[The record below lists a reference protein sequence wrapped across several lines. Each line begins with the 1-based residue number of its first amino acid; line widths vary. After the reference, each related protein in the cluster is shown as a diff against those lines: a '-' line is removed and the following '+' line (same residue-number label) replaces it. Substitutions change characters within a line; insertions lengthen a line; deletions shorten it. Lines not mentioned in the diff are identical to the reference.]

1 MTDFE
6 QLMTAFGVAGGDQ
19 AVLGD
24 AQTAH
29 LVAVGHTILSAQPV
43 PGLEVETQELRDG
56 IRAQVRIHAGVRLA
70 QPLHLCFGV
79 LHKRGTQRI
88 AMEVVLEKGASATFI
103 AHCLFPDAIKVRHL
117 MDAKVEIGADA
128 ELRYSETHYH
138 GPHGGV
144 KVVPKAQVTIGRYGR
159 YSADF
164 TLTVGRVGALA
175 IDYAVEVGEFA
186 VCELLARV
194 FAHGDDD
201 VQIKEKIVLAGRN
214 ARGLIKTRIALED
227 DAHGEVT
234 GITEGHA
241 AGARGHV
248 DCLEIVKDR
257 AVAKAIP
264 IVHVTHPGAKV
275 THEAA
280 IGSVDQRQLETLMA
294 HGLTPEEAVEVI
306 VKGILT

>member
-1 MTDFE
+1 MS
-6 QLMTAFGVAGGDQ
+6 AFGVAGGDQ
-19 AVLGD
+19 AILGD
-24 AQTAH
+24 TKTPH
-29 LVAVGHTILSAQPV
+29 LLAVGHSILSARSV
-43 PGLEVETQELRDG
+43 AGLEVETEEQRDG
-56 IRAQVRIHAGVRLA
+56 IRARVRILAGVKLTN
-70 QPLHLCFGV
+70 PLHLCFGV

-88 AMEVVLEKGASATFI
+88 AMEVMLEKGASATFI
-103 AHCLFPDAIKVRHL
+103 AHCLLPDAVKVRHL
-117 MDAKVEIGADA
+117 MEAQIEIGEEAQ
-128 ELRYSETHYH
+128 LCYRETHYH

-144 KVVPKAQVTIGRYGR
+144 KVVPKAQVKIARAGR
-159 YSADF
+159 YSSDF
-164 TLTVGRVGALA
+164 TLIVGRVGVLA
-175 IDYAVEVGEFA
+175 IDYSVEVGEAA

-194 FAHGDDD
+194 FAHANDQ
-201 VQIKEKIVLAGRN
+201 VQITEKIVLAGRN

-227 DAHGEVT
+227 DAQGEVT

-306 VKGILT
+306 VKGILA

>member
-6 QLMTAFGVAGGDQ
+6 RLTAAFGVAGGDQ
-19 AVLGD
+19 AVLAD
-24 AQTAH
+24 SNTPH
-29 LVAVGHTILSAQPV
+29 LVAVGHSILSARQV
-43 PGLEVETQELRDG
+43 PGLEVATREERDG
-56 IRAQVRIHAGVRLA
+56 IHAKVRIRAGIQLA

-79 LHKRGTQRI
+79 LHKHGTQRI
-88 AMEVVLEKGASATFI
+88 HMDVVLERGASATFI
-103 AHCLFPDAIKVRHL
+103 AHCLFPDATKVRHL
-117 MDAKVEIGADA
+117 MEAQVEIGEEAQ
-128 ELRYSETHYH
+128 LRYTETHYH

-144 KVVPKAQVTIGRYGR
+144 EVVPKAQINIARAGR

-164 TLTVGRVGALA
+164 TLIVGRVGMLA
-175 IDYAVEVGEFA
+175 IDYSVEVGEEA

-194 FAHGDDD
+194 FAHADDK
-201 VQIKEKIVLAGRN
+201 VQIKEKIVLAGHN
-214 ARGLIKTRIALED
+214 ARGLIKSRVALED
-227 DAHGEVT
+227 DAYGEIT

-257 AVAKAIP
+257 AVARAIP